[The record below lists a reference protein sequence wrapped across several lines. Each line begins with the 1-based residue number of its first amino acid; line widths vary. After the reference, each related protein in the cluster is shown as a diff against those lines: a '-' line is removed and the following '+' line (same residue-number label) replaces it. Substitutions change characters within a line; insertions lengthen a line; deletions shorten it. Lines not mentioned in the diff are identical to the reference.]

1 MPSNGYLVVTGRIAD
16 LRPAFQRDVA
26 RSSTVTSNGS
36 ALVAPLEDQRIEE

>member
-1 MPSNGYLVVTGRIAD
+1 MPSDGYLAVSNKIAD